1 MCVVLTPTSINT
13 LGEISSSRSV
23 LHNNKICNKGS
34 MFKYT
39 HMKLLKRKI
48 QHVYDREIVLMLIT

>member
-1 MCVVLTPTSINT
+1 MFVLTPTSINT

-34 MFKYT
+34 ILKNTYKKTVKEKET
-39 HMKLLKRKI
+39 H
-48 QHVYDREIVLMLIT
+48 HAHDREILS